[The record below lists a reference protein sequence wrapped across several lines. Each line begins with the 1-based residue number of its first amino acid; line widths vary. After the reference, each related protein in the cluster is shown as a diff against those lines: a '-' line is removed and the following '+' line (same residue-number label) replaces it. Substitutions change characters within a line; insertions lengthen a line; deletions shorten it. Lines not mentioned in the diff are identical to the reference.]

1 MVSLNS
7 FNLSLVWCY
16 CTSKWLVTLQL
27 AVTSTLTSIPEKEDE
42 MLALQLILADG
53 VTIKLGD
60 NVWTFGT
67 NFLIYLIVAA
77 IVGLVAEFIVG
88 WRLPLGFIG
97 AIIAALVGIWLLTK
111 VIIISGIGD
120 INVYGVPIFRAL
132 VGAIILVAI
141 WHLLTSS
148 LWRGRNRRAYRRG

>member
-1 MVSLNS
+1 
-7 FNLSLVWCY
+7 
-16 CTSKWLVTLQL
+16 
-27 AVTSTLTSIPEKEDE
+27 

-60 NVWTFGT
+60 NVWTLGT
-67 NFLIYLIVAA
+67 NFIIYLIVAA
-77 IVGLVAEFIVG
+77 VVGLVAEFIVG

-97 AIIAALVGIWLLTK
+97 AIIAALVGVWLLTK
-111 VIIISGIGD
+111 VIIITGIGD

-132 VGAIILVAI
+132 VGAIILVAL

-148 LWRGRNRRAYRRG
+148 LWRGRNRNSYRRG

>member
-1 MVSLNS
+1 M
-7 FNLSLVWCY
+7 F
-16 CTSKWLVTLQL
+16 
-27 AVTSTLTSIPEKEDE
+27 
-42 MLALQLILADG
+42 ALPLILADG

-60 NVWTFGT
+60 NVWTFST

-77 IVGLVAEFIVG
+77 VVGLVAEFIVG

-97 AIIAALVGIWLLTK
+97 AIIAALIGVWLLTK

-141 WHLLTSS
+141 WQLLTTGLS
-148 LWRGRNRRAYRRG
+148 RGRRYSA